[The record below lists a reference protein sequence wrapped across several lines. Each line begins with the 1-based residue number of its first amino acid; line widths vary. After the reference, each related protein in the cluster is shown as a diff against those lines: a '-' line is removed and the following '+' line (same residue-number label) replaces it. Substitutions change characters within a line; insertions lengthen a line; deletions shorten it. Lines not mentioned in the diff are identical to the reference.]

1 MSSAAATAPNYEL
14 IQQDGLET
22 SLLEVSMGPHHPST
36 HGVFRMDVKLDG
48 ETVVDLQPVF
58 GYLHRNHEK
67 LAENMSYLSSMPFTD
82 RLDYFNSMTNNWA
95 YAIAAEKLVEIEI
108 PERAEYLRV
117 IMSELTRL
125 VNHVSL
131 VGFFVN
137 DLGALGTPLL
147 YAFRER
153 EKILDLFEQASGAR
167 MMCNYFRFGG
177 LRNDVPEG
185 WLDRARQV
193 VDRFPIFLDEYE
205 KLLCEN
211 EIILSRTQG
220 VGNLSRELAISA
232 GITGPMLRASGESY
246 DIRKVDRYGIYDRFQ
261 FRVPYSEGDVGGC
274 YARFMVR
281 MLEMRESIGILK
293 QALDGIED
301 GPVLGN
307 APKVF
312 KPKPA
317 EAYGRIEAPKGELGF
332 YLIADGTPK
341 PYRYRVRPPSF
352 INLTVLRDMCLG
364 QKVADAVIILGS
376 IDIVLGEVDR

>member
-1 MSSAAATAPNYEL
+1 
-14 IQQDGLET
+14 
-22 SLLEVSMGPHHPST
+22 
-36 HGVFRMDVKLDG
+36 
-48 ETVVDLQPVF
+48 
-58 GYLHRNHEK
+58 
-67 LAENMSYLSSMPFTD
+67 
-82 RLDYFNSMTNNWA
+82 
-95 YAIAAEKLVEIEI
+95 
-108 PERAEYLRV
+108 
-117 IMSELTRL
+117 
-125 VNHVSL
+125 
-131 VGFFVN
+131 
-137 DLGALGTPLL
+137 
-147 YAFRER
+147 
-153 EKILDLFEQASGAR
+153 

-220 VGNLSRELAISA
+220 VGVLSRELAISA
-232 GITGPMLRASGESY
+232 GITGPMLRASGEPY
-246 DIRKVDRYGIYDRFQ
+246 DLRKVDAYGIYDRFQ
-261 FRVPYSEGDVGGC
+261 FRVPYGETGDC
-274 YARFMVR
+274 YDRFMVR

-332 YLIADGTPK
+332 YLISDGTPK